1 MSHWAMA
8 VYGLVGGLLVSLL
21 TFFRVVQTK
30 RCWPW
35 EVPGG
40 TKLSIYIA
48 AEMART
54 LIGAGVA
61 WAVSMAG
68 PFSAFGAVIAGA
80 GAPAIL
86 DKWQNSAKDSEL
98 TEVGSLIRSIPAQES
113 GAESQAVGI
122 GSSVVGDGGVL

>member
-1 MSHWAMA
+1 MSQLAMA
-8 VYGLVGGLLVSLL
+8 AYGLVGSLLVSLL

-40 TKLSIYIA
+40 TRISIYIA
-48 AEMART
+48 AEAARM

-61 WAVSMAG
+61 WAIAMAG

-86 DKWQNSAKDSEL
+86 DKWQRSAQDSAL
-98 TEVGSLIRSIPAQES
+98 SDVGQLISSIPAQELS
-113 GAESQAVGI
+113 SENQAVGI
-122 GSSVVGDGGVL
+122 GPSMVGDGGA